1 MDLLEKE
8 DSVMTEGFD
17 IADDLPE
24 GVTLSLNIPPFLR
37 GNDHL
42 SIQEETETRQIAS
55 R

>member
-24 GVTLSLNIPPFLR
+24 GVTLNIPPFLR